1 MALDK
6 TRSQVFEIGPLGLM
20 QVTRKRVSSGL
31 VESFSETCPTCE
43 GRGILINY
51 EGS

>member
-1 MALDK
+1 
-6 TRSQVFEIGPLGLM
+6 M

-43 GRGILINY
+43 GRGIILTY
-51 EGS
+51 DVR

>member
-1 MALDK
+1 
-6 TRSQVFEIGPLGLM
+6 M

-43 GRGILINY
+43 GRGILLTYDVN
-51 EGS
+51 